1 MPYLETASFPLLV
14 NPDVAAE
21 DVATDLISAAKLLD
35 TRDLAFLNWL
45 GDNSSRIRYAI
56 REAVGMAGKGTGSAG
71 RAAGKGEGRD
81 LTPEVIRAY
90 EITPYF
96 TEEWIASRVGAK
108 VAEIKPILRR
118 LEQLGFIVPHGRGAW
133 HNRGREIP
141 GITKPML
148 GMEYMLRQIADASG
162 FTEEVGDTQTGDGGW
177 IHRRAPGSTTEVWL
191 GRTVKDVIAAF
202 TSERLVEDARVA
214 AGGGFPEYGAVKL
227 PGGAVV
233 AVTLPIR
240 NGTEAWIASFLG
252 HIRDSGQPAKPP
264 PACKEKTGGVCEVP
278 ARSNPRRN
286 PADGGPPGAARSGVR
301 PDATSTATGAATDCK
316 GEIVFD
322 SEGRRYPV
330 TYKVIAAKIDGS
342 TVVTSHHPQTF
353 AWQTKAPLNYP
364 VEFQTRDLGDQNESA
379 KINTIAQGLQPERL
393 LHKHIDATLGPPV
406 VWPHD
411 GRYYVLGGNGRA
423 IAFLRAP
430 AARYAAY
437 LADARCR
444 WDCFPDQP
452 APEGSR
458 WLLVREVHA
467 ADGGDLSLSA
477 AIQLAAASQRSTAAG
492 ESRIGE
498 AIGQVRSMRITVE
511 NVPVVYQLEPVIGE
525 NMADFR
531 QDHDLPF
538 GLADNAN
545 NVFYNRVFR
554 ALDPARATAAS
565 NNPAL
570 AAEILEN
577 VFVGLLPPEALK
589 PSLYEDRRQV
599 DALFGAAPAILT
611 SHLLT
616 REDKI
621 PAEYDLWIALR
632 EAVPLFEWL
641 ADSNPTVKTL
651 VRELQRQSVQTS
663 LVSSDSG
670 GERARR
676 SIEAPPLAWAL
687 ALAMWGA
694 AKTLAPEGKVVEQ
707 LKPYFTAL
715 ADPIYRPG
723 GGGGGLFGGM
733 MAQRPDEKIPPGDLL
748 GRNVPNYKQVAE
760 VLAAYATRRNPDP
773 LRHNRSAAHLATL
786 REKADSWRGSGDAP
800 VISWFEPVTA
810 ANIKRFQTANPHF
823 YAWAVKNM
831 PHDDWATAAETVQG
845 AILRALPPNLLD
857 VKRRGAAGWDA
868 TTLLWG
874 ASTLLTVAQA
884 VARGEA
890 DPKYEPGAHPPDAL
904 NLRGADGR
912 KGLIAWADK
921 ALASD
926 PRQAKLWNP
935 GKGSAVQTILF
946 ARDRWRVKAARE
958 WLAAHG
964 YEGRDAGTTDQHHRF
979 RQHDPGGFQRGSFR
993 TIPFGEDT
1001 GIQAVIGRVK

>member
-1 MPYLETASFPLLV
+1 MPYLETASFPLLI
-14 NPDVAAE
+14 NPDIAAE

-56 REAVGMAGKGTGSAG
+56 REAVG
-71 RAAGKGEGRD
+71 AAGKAPS
-81 LTPEVIRAY
+81 TC
-90 EITPYF
+90 
-96 TEEWIASRVGAK
+96 
-108 VAEIKPILRR
+108 
-118 LEQLGFIVPHGRGAW
+118 
-133 HNRGREIP
+133 RE
-141 GITKPML
+141 K
-148 GMEYMLRQIADASG
+148 S
-162 FTEEVGDTQTGDGGW
+162 
-177 IHRRAPGSTTEVWL
+177 
-191 GRTVKDVIAAF
+191 
-202 TSERLVEDARVA
+202 
-214 AGGGFPEYGAVKL
+214 
-227 PGGAVV
+227 
-233 AVTLPIR
+233 
-240 NGTEAWIASFLG
+240 
-252 HIRDSGQPAKPP
+252 
-264 PACKEKTGGVCEVP
+264 GGVCEVP
-278 ARSNPRRN
+278 ARRNPRHN
-286 PADGGPPGAARSGVR
+286 PADGGPPAAARSGVR
-301 PDATSTATGAATDCK
+301 PDAASTDTDCK

-353 AWQTKAPLNYP
+353 AWQTKPPLNYP

-538 GLADNAN
+538 GLSDNAN

-641 ADSNPTVKTL
+641 VIAKPTAKSL
-651 VRELQRQSVQTS
+651 VRDLQRQTS
-663 LVSSDSG
+663 QVGMFSRSDSG
-670 GERARR
+670 GTEQARR
-676 SIEAPPLAWAL
+676 TIEAPALAWAL
-687 ALAMWGA
+687 ALALWGA
-694 AKTLAPEGKVVEQ
+694 AKTLEPEGKVVSY
-707 LKPYFTAL
+707 LKPYFDAL

-723 GGGGGLFGGM
+723 GGGSGLFGGM

-912 KGLIAWADK
+912 KGLIAWAET

-935 GKGSAVQTILF
+935 GKGSIVQTILF
-946 ARDRWRVKAARE
+946 ARDRWTIKDARA
-958 WLAAHG
+958 WLRAHG
-964 YEGRDAGTTDQHHRF
+964 YEGLDVDTTDQHHRF
-979 RQHDPGGFQRGSFR
+979 RQHDPGRFQRGSFR
-993 TIPFGEDT
+993 TIPFGANT
-1001 GIQAVIGRVK
+1001 GIQAVIGRTK

>member
-1 MPYLETASFPLLV
+1 MPYLETASFPLLI

-35 TRDLAFLNWL
+35 TRDLPFLNWL

-56 REAVGMAGKGTGSAG
+56 REAVGAVSK
-71 RAAGKGEGRD
+71 
-81 LTPEVIRAY
+81 
-90 EITPYF
+90 
-96 TEEWIASRVGAK
+96 
-108 VAEIKPILRR
+108 
-118 LEQLGFIVPHGRGAW
+118 
-133 HNRGREIP
+133 
-141 GITKPML
+141 
-148 GMEYMLRQIADASG
+148 
-162 FTEEVGDTQTGDGGW
+162 
-177 IHRRAPGSTTEVWL
+177 APS
-191 GRTVKDVIAAF
+191 
-202 TSERLVEDARVA
+202 
-214 AGGGFPEYGAVKL
+214 
-227 PGGAVV
+227 
-233 AVTLPIR
+233 
-240 NGTEAWIASFLG
+240 
-252 HIRDSGQPAKPP
+252 
-264 PACKEKTGGVCEVP
+264 CKEKNGGVCEVP
-278 ARSNPRRN
+278 SRRNPRRN
-286 PADGGPPGAARSGVR
+286 PADGSPPAAERSGARS
-301 PDATSTATGAATDCK
+301 DADDCK

-330 TYKVIAAKIDGS
+330 TYKVIAARIDGS

-538 GLADNAN
+538 GLSDNTN

-589 PSLYEDRRQV
+589 PSLYDDRRQV

-611 SHLLT
+611 SHLLA
-616 REDKI
+616 REGKI
-621 PAEYDLWIALR
+621 PEEYDLWIALR
-632 EAVPLFEWL
+632 EVVPLFEWL
-641 ADSNPTVKTL
+641 VAAKPTVKSL
-651 VRELQRQSVQTS
+651 VRDLQKQITQTS
-663 LVSSDSG
+663 IFSRG
-670 GERARR
+670 NGTEQAGRT
-676 SIEAPPLAWAL
+676 IEAPPLAWAL
-687 ALAMWGA
+687 ALALFGA
-694 AKTLAPEGKVVEQ
+694 AKTLAPEDKVVSY
-707 LKPYFTAL
+707 LKPYFDAL

-723 GGGGGLFGGM
+723 GGVSGLFGGM
-733 MAQRPDEKIPPGDLL
+733 AAQRPDEKIPPGDLL

-760 VLAAYATRRNPDP
+760 VLADHATRRNPDP
-773 LRHNRSAAHLATL
+773 LRHNRSAAHLASL

-845 AILRALPPNLLD
+845 AILRALPTNLLD

-904 NLRGADGR
+904 KLPGAAGR
-912 KGLIAWADK
+912 KGLIAWAET

-935 GKGSAVQTILF
+935 GKGSTVQTILF
-946 ARDRWRVKAARE
+946 ARDRWRVKDARE

-964 YEGRDAGTTDQHHRF
+964 YDGRNADTTDQHHRF
-979 RQHDPGGFQRGSFR
+979 RQHDPGRFQRGSFR
-993 TIPFGEDT
+993 TIPFGADT
-1001 GIQAVIGRVK
+1001 GIQAVIGRTK